1 MLWKLNL
8 TSVSNANKV
17 AFRNSKLQ
25 YVWHKYVLNKWVSD
39 FPITGFKHERFNDLL
54 TTHAWSKQMKS
65 YTFTMVITIVLLCTM
80 VTLFSF
86 VTATTAM
93 LYAVF
98 LKMRKT
104 MKKITCWRKYDFYE
118 SKIPSPIHPV
128 PSFKKFVCITLEVM
142 HHKQRHMLSI
152 VFYLS

>member
-1 MLWKLNL
+1 
-8 TSVSNANKV
+8 
-17 AFRNSKLQ
+17 
-25 YVWHKYVLNKWVSD
+25 
-39 FPITGFKHERFNDLL
+39 
-54 TTHAWSKQMKS
+54 
-65 YTFTMVITIVLLCTM
+65 MVITIVLLCTM

-104 MKKITCWRKYDFYE
+104 MKKIACWRKYDFYE

-152 VFYLS
+152 VFTLVKLIYLCIPCPIQRNKNDEKNAQQKQNEVSKIN